1 MLPAITTTHA
11 IPQRIPAVR
20 LSSSKT
26 VVCQYCFETLGS
38 ASQPAERKSLELK
51 HKCREKVLAEQ
62 PAISVPFS

>member
-11 IPQRIPAVR
+11 IPRKISAARLTVR
-20 LSSSKT
+20 TT
-26 VVCQYCFETLGS
+26 VICKYCFNTLGS
-38 ASQPAERKSLELK
+38 ASQVAERRDLETK